1 MKTNEALNKSLDEM
15 IDDLFAQD
23 TIAKSDEMP
32 SMSMDEKEDAYD
44 SDKKSKGEMDE
55 ENKIAAMAPRKMD
68 EKDANRMSPLLADE
82 NGAAEEEKET
92 EDDEVAGMKRG
103 RSEDLS
109 AWSKRSKDGESMGS
123 YDASI
128 THPAMN
134 VPNETTVAKS
144 TFEISKED
152 FEILKKAKTQKVEE
166 ELRKAKKEQTTLIKS
181 AIFDATSALRKEN
194 EQLRKSF
201 QETQELIKSM
211 ARKPQ
216 PRKSVAGVQVLEKSF
231 EGQEAAQSN
240 TFSKSEMLDVAE
252 ALVKSKQLSVEDV
265 IELEDTGYIYNP
277 ASRAKLEIALK
288 GKR

>member
-1 MKTNEALNKSLDEM
+1 
-15 IDDLFAQD
+15 
-23 TIAKSDEMP
+23 
-32 SMSMDEKEDAYD
+32 
-44 SDKKSKGEMDE
+44 
-55 ENKIAAMAPRKMD
+55 
-68 EKDANRMSPLLADE
+68 
-82 NGAAEEEKET
+82 
-92 EDDEVAGMKRG
+92 
-103 RSEDLS
+103 
-109 AWSKRSKDGESMGS
+109 
-123 YDASI
+123 
-128 THPAMN
+128 MN
-134 VPNETTVAKS
+134 VPNETTVEKS